1 MERIAVKVG
10 IHREQERPV
19 REFCEHENAR
29 EQLGCKMAK
38 RRSAE
43 CNCAGANGIFA
54 FHFGKV
60 DKYSEHSCSV
70 SGGIGLGQYKYLA
83 FLRHTARF
91 YLTDSKLYP
100 EMVFNGF
107 YPVLRIATG
116 SFTP

>member
-70 SGGIGLGQYKYLA
+70 SGGIGSGQYKYLA

-107 YPVLRIATG
+107 YPV
-116 SFTP
+116 